1 MQQLLAGSAA
11 QENAGLGALRGR
23 GRRGGCAGSAVS
35 LVTPRPLRQGQ
46 SKAPASSGWDSV
58 RESSTG
64 VGMGQPLFS
73 FQDKL
78 EPFLCFPLPVHS
90 QEGPPALPAWGEE
103 LRDVAK
109 QAPGV
114 PVPGPRQAGGAG
126 ALSGWSS
133 SERALSLQHAGP
145 RAEGLTRCGPMC
157 AGRTVLPRCPAARRR
172 RSQRHVRCRLQA
184 LPRRPLLGAAAGLV
198 PPPVRVIP
206 QI

>member
-1 MQQLLAGSAA
+1 MCGERCVPGDTPTPPAGAIKGTSK
-11 QENAGLGALRGR
+11 LR
-23 GRRGGCAGSAVS
+23 V
-35 LVTPRPLRQGQ
+35 
-46 SKAPASSGWDSV
+46 
-58 RESSTG
+58 
-64 VGMGQPLFS
+64 GQPLFS

-157 AGRTVLPRCPAARRR
+157 AGRTVLPRCTEAPLTAPCPVSPAGSAPPAA
-172 RSQRHVRCRLQA
+172 SWRCRGPCPPAGTGYSADLHRGEQGPRELHCPPGITGSD
-184 LPRRPLLGAAAGLV
+184 LPPTTLTWFLNLT
-198 PPPVRVIP
+198 
-206 QI
+206 